1 MFTGIVT
8 HRGTLETLEPAGDL
22 LRVVLRPDRP
32 MEGLALGDSVA
43 LDGCCLTVVAFGAGA
58 ADAPGTLAFEAVP
71 ETLRKTTLGAR
82 GVGDVVNL
90 EAALRTGDALGGHW
104 VQGHVDGV
112 GTLRSIRRQD
122 DDVHMTIGVPES
134 LRGDLLPKGSIT
146 VDGVSLTVGEVFEED
161 GEERFRIYLI
171 PHTLAVTGLGAKA
184 VGDAVNLEADVL
196 GRWVKHHL
204 ARLQGARDGA

>member
-43 LDGCCLTVVAFGAGA
+43 LDGCCLTVVAFGAA
-58 ADAPGTLAFEAVP
+58 TADAAGTLAFEAVP

-204 ARLQGARDGA
+204 ARLQGA